1 MSGRTALGAL
11 LASVVLLAGCGGNGD
26 EGAGDE
32 GGGGDLG
39 REVFTSIAE
48 PTCGSC
54 HTLADAG
61 TTGSV
66 GPNLDS
72 LQPSRDQVAQ
82 AVRAGLGVMPSYAD
96 QLGDEE
102 IDAVAAYVAEAAG

>member
-11 LASVVLLAGCGGNGD
+11 LASAVLLAGCGGNGD

-32 GGGGDLG
+32 GGGDLG

-96 QLGDEE
+96 QLGDDE
-102 IDAVAAYVAEAAG
+102 IDAVASYVAEASG

>member
-11 LASVVLLAGCGGNGD
+11 LASVVLLVGCGGNGD

-32 GGGGDLG
+32 GGSDLG

-82 AVRAGLGVMPSYAD
+82 AVRAGLGVMPSFAD
-96 QLGDEE
+96 RLSDDE
-102 IDAVAAYVAEAAG
+102 IDAVASYVAEASG